1 MTSTKKPKRNPV
13 KLVLAGN
20 YSEFQFYFPILEK
33 HIIYV
38 TGIEQLYGLEDCQFI
53 RVGQW
58 WNQRR
63 ELIDAFEIFEKE
75 HHIRKAKP

>member
-1 MTSTKKPKRNPV
+1 MTPDQEKT

-20 YSEFQFYFPILEK
+20 YGEFIYYFPIPDK
-33 HIIYV
+33 KIIYV
-38 TGIEQLYGLEDCQFI
+38 NSIEQLYGKGDCQFI

-58 WNQRR
+58 WNQHR

-75 HHIRKAKP
+75 HHIRKSK